1 LKAITHTQEDIMK
14 KTITTTIATLL
25 AASPVY
31 AASSA
36 TSHSGILAWTFL
48 GLCGLIV
55 ATQLVPSIMLL
66 IGIGK
71 GLKGSKE
78 VTEH

>member
-1 LKAITHTQEDIMK
+1 MKATSHTQEGIMK
-14 KTITTTIATLL
+14 KSITTTIVTLL

-31 AASSA
+31 AATSA
-36 TSHSGILAWTFL
+36 ASHSGVLTWAFL

-55 ATQLVPSIMLL
+55 ASQLVPAIMLL

-71 GLKGSKE
+71 GLQHY
-78 VTEH
+78 TH

>member
-1 LKAITHTQEDIMK
+1 MK
-14 KTITTTIATLL
+14 KTIITTTVAIL

-31 AASSA
+31 AATA
-36 TSHSGILAWTFL
+36 QASHSGLLTWAFL

-55 ATQLVPSIMLL
+55 TCQFAPATLLLV
-66 IGIGK
+66 GIGK
-71 GLKGSKE
+71 GLKSDKE

>member
-1 LKAITHTQEDIMK
+1 MK

-31 AASSA
+31 AATSQA
-36 TSHSGILAWTFL
+36 SHSGILTWAFL

-55 ATQLVPSIMLL
+55 ATQLVPSTMLL
-66 IGIGK
+66 IGIAK
-71 GLKGSKE
+71 GLKSKE
-78 VTEH
+78 VSEH

>member
-1 LKAITHTQEDIMK
+1 LIEGNNAYTASE
-14 KTITTTIATLL
+14 
-25 AASPVY
+25 AA
-31 AASSA
+31 
-36 TSHSGILAWTFL
+36 SHSGILTWAFL

-55 ATQLVPSIMLL
+55 ATQLVPSILLL

>member
-1 LKAITHTQEDIMK
+1 MK

-31 AASSA
+31 AANSA
-36 TSHSGILAWTFL
+36 ASHSGILAWAFL

-55 ATQLVPSIMLL
+55 ASQLVPAIMLL
-66 IGIGK
+66 FGIGK
-71 GLKGSKE
+71 GFKSNKE
-78 VTEH
+78 VSEH

>member
-1 LKAITHTQEDIMK
+1 MK

-31 AASSA
+31 AATEA
-36 TSHSGILAWTFL
+36 ASHSGILAWAFL
-48 GLCGLIV
+48 GICGLIV
-55 ATQLVPSIMLL
+55 ATQLVPSILLL

-71 GLKGSKE
+71 GLKNKE
-78 VTEH
+78 VSEH

>member
-1 LKAITHTQEDIMK
+1 MK
-14 KTITTTIATLL
+14 KIITTTTAILL

-31 AASSA
+31 AASSQA
-36 TSHSGILAWTFL
+36 SHSGILTWAFL

-55 ATQLVPSIMLL
+55 ASQLVPSILLL

-71 GLKGSKE
+71 GLKSNKE
-78 VTEH
+78 VSEH

>member
-1 LKAITHTQEDIMK
+1 
-14 KTITTTIATLL
+14 
-25 AASPVY
+25 VY

-36 TSHSGILAWTFL
+36 TSHSGILAWAFL

-55 ATQLVPSIMLL
+55 ATQLVPSILLL

-71 GLKGSKE
+71 GLKSKE

>member
-1 LKAITHTQEDIMK
+1 MK
-14 KTITTTIATLL
+14 KTITTTTATLL
-25 AASPVY
+25 TASPVY
-31 AASSA
+31 AATSA
-36 TSHSGILAWTFL
+36 ASHSGILTWAFL

-55 ATQLVPSIMLL
+55 ATQLVPAILLL

-78 VTEH
+78 VSEH

>member
-1 LKAITHTQEDIMK
+1 MK
-14 KTITTTIATLL
+14 KSITTTIVTLL

-31 AASSA
+31 AATSA
-36 TSHSGILAWTFL
+36 ASHSGILTWAFL

-55 ATQLVPSIMLL
+55 ATQLVPSILLL

-71 GLKGSKE
+71 GLKSEKE
-78 VTEH
+78 VIEH

>member
-1 LKAITHTQEDIMK
+1 MK
-14 KTITTTIATLL
+14 KTITTTIVTLL

-31 AASSA
+31 AASA
-36 TSHSGILAWTFL
+36 QASHSGILTWAFL

-55 ATQLVPSIMLL
+55 TSQLVPALLLL

-71 GLKGSKE
+71 GLKSNKE
-78 VTEH
+78 VSEH

>member
-1 LKAITHTQEDIMK
+1 MK
-14 KTITTTIATLL
+14 KSITTTIATLL

-31 AASSA
+31 AATSA
-36 TSHSGILAWTFL
+36 ASHSGILAWAFL

-71 GLKGSKE
+71 GLKSKE

>member
-1 LKAITHTQEDIMK
+1 MK
-14 KTITTTIATLL
+14 KTITTTIVALL

-31 AASSA
+31 AATSA
-36 TSHSGILAWTFL
+36 ASHSGILVWAFL

-55 ATQLVPSIMLL
+55 ASQLVPALLLL

-71 GLKGSKE
+71 GLKSNKE
-78 VTEH
+78 VHEH